1 MERQQKQES
10 IEEIFPKDLENSQIK
25 NELNEIKKLEE
36 KINRNDLICESS
48 KYKYDIRRF
57 RAIRSFDD
65 SMFPGKITISDPNKM
80 QSSLSDVVLNV
91 NYKVR
96 PRPKADKETKNNA
109 FESANS
115 LYEGRELT
123 LNAFK
128 SRIFPIEATQGEGRS
143 SDLATRLKT
152 LASKQ
157 MLLRLPVAFAQV
169 QAGNTSEN
177 LRQIIYSCIEQKK
190 LLKIYIYKTI

>member
-10 IEEIFPKDLENSQIK
+10 IEGIFPKDLENSQIK
-25 NELNEIKKLEE
+25 NELDEIKKLEE

-57 RAIRSFDD
+57 RTIRSFGD

-80 QSSLSDVVLNV
+80 QSSSSDVILNV
-91 NYKVR
+91 SYKVR
-96 PRPKADKETKNNA
+96 PRSKADKEKKNNA

-143 SDLATRLKT
+143 SDLAMRLKT

-157 MLLRLPVAFAQV
+157 ML
-169 QAGNTSEN
+169 
-177 LRQIIYSCIEQKK
+177 
-190 LLKIYIYKTI
+190 